1 MEQPPQHPLESQLQA
16 WAETRRLQCGAP
28 FELHPADRHQLQ
40 QEVQRTCQNPT
51 PINTRPAWRLLL
63 PRLAL
68 ITALTSAFMFALTRW
83 IPHNTPATELAQNSP
98 PTKTIPNLPP
108 LEKAQELPAM
118 GAAALNSEPPAP
130 NTLDVT
136 PISAPR
142 EKSPPQARPSA
153 TLPPTLDQPVGGTT
167 IPQLVSRQVQKS
179 TAPSDARAADRMESF
194 ASSAIL
200 PVDAPAEQPK
210 APTQPLP
217 PPDWTASFR
226 RQQPV
231 ARRNLNAP
239 SYPILQS
246 FQVEQRGDSL
256 QMIDADGSVYRGET
270 TAEAPTASPENNP
283 LTQNYRFTVSGTHQS
298 SRRTVQFEGL
308 IENTIPP
315 QIQGRAS
322 LDQRDRIVI
331 RAASVPQR

>member
-1 MEQPPQHPLESQLQA
+1 
-16 WAETRRLQCGAP
+16 
-28 FELHPADRHQLQ
+28 
-40 QEVQRTCQNPT
+40 
-51 PINTRPAWRLLL
+51 
-63 PRLAL
+63 
-68 ITALTSAFMFALTRW
+68 
-83 IPHNTPATELAQNSP
+83 
-98 PTKTIPNLPP
+98 
-108 LEKAQELPAM
+108 M
-118 GAAALNSEPPAP
+118 GAAALNSEPPADHLALADTMQP
-130 NTLDVT
+130 Q
-136 PISAPR
+136 PISMEVSNALSPLGSPADATPTEIAPTPKP
-142 EKSPPQARPSA
+142 KSAAQRQDTQLSRASDNRSKSAALAEPAALAMVEIASRPAQA
-153 TLPPTLDQPVGGTT
+153 
-167 IPQLVSRQVQKS
+167 K
-179 TAPSDARAADRMESF
+179 APS
-194 ASSAIL
+194 
-200 PVDAPAEQPK
+200 
-210 APTQPLP
+210 QPLP